1 MNRTYT
7 LKNVTYDLGEATQYL
22 SFILHDSL
30 LQEVS
35 NLTLVIE
42 DQLEKG
48 FLTELAE
55 DMFQCSGISLNIE

>member
-7 LKNVTYDLGEATQYL
+7 LKNVTHDLGEATQYL
-22 SFILHDSL
+22 SYILHDSL
-30 LQEVS
+30 LQSVS

-48 FLTELAE
+48 FFTYLVEKML
-55 DMFQCSGISLNIE
+55 QCSGISLNIE